1 MLKENLP
8 KKLVRSNSI
17 FFSIIFVARSK
28 FNFYLLFI
36 ESEDEHEDID
46 DSSDPDQHQS

>member
-1 MLKENLP
+1 MVKENLP
-8 KKLVRSNSI
+8 KKIVRSN
-17 FFSIIFVARSK
+17 IIFSRLFLFLGLFDLV
-28 FNFYLLFI
+28 YLQFI